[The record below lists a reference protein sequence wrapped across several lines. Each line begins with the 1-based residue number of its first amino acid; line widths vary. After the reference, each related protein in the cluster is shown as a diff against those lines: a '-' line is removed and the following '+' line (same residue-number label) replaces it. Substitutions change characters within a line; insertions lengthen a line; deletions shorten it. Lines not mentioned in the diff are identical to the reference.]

1 MGRAPLI
8 LISPGI
14 EKRGFEFSDLSVSL
28 SVRYEAAILA
38 AGGIPLIA
46 PVTSDRALMAEAV
59 RRTDGV
65 LLTGGDD
72 IDPDLYDRTISP
84 NIRKTV
90 EVTPDNG
97 GRDERELVLISEIF
111 RQRKPVLAI
120 CRGHQ
125 LLNIAFGGGLLAD
138 IRQQFPS
145 RVDHRQMTKAF
156 DLVHEVTLTA
166 GSLVAKICGKRVLGV
181 NSTHH
186 QGVAAPAEP
195 FVATGRSSDGLV
207 EVMELKPELAGR
219 LPFLLSV
226 QFHPERLVHQ
236 HARYRA
242 IFEKF
247 VAVCTKNGNKK
258 S

>member
-1 MGRAPLI
+1 MGRPPLI

-46 PVTSDRALMAEAV
+46 PVTTDRALLAEAV

-72 IDPDLYDRTISP
+72 IDPELYDRTLP
-84 NIRKTV
+84 ENIRKTIA
-90 EVTPDNG
+90 VTPDNG

-111 RQRKPVLAI
+111 EQRKPVLAI

-145 RVDHRQMTKAF
+145 SVDHRQMTKAF
-156 DLVHEVTLTA
+156 DLVHEVALTPRLFGRQDLWPAEFGCEQHASSGRGGTGQAICGDGLQRRWSGGNNGIKAGTGEAAAIFVERAVSSRTA
-166 GSLVAKICGKRVLGV
+166 GSETC
-181 NSTHH
+181 
-186 QGVAAPAEP
+186 P
-195 FVATGRSSDGLV
+195 
-207 EVMELKPELAGR
+207 
-219 LPFLLSV
+219 LPGHF
-226 QFHPERLVHQ
+226 
-236 HARYRA
+236 
-242 IFEKF
+242 
-247 VAVCTKNGNKK
+247 
-258 S
+258 

>member
-1 MGRAPLI
+1 MGRPPLI

-46 PVTSDRALMAEAV
+46 PVTTDRALLAEAV

-72 IDPDLYDRTISP
+72 IDPELYDRTLP
-84 NIRKTV
+84 ENIRKTIA
-90 EVTPDNG
+90 VTPDNG

-111 RQRKPVLAI
+111 EQRKPVLAI

-145 RVDHRQMTKAF
+145 SVDHRQMTKAF
-156 DLVHEVTLTA
+156 DLVHEVALTP
-166 GSLVAKICGKRVLGV
+166 GSLVAKICGQRNLGV

-186 QGVAAPAEP
+186 QGVAEPAKP
-195 FVATGRSSDGLV
+195 FVATGCSADGLV
-207 EVMELKPELAGR
+207 EIMELKPELAR
-219 LPFLLSV
+219 RRPFLLSV
-226 QFHPERLVHQ
+226 QFHPERLVQ
-236 HARYRA
+236 KHARYRA
-242 IFEKF
+242 IFKSF
-247 VAVCTKNGNKK
+247 VVACSKNGN
-258 S
+258 

>member
-1 MGRAPLI
+1 MI

-46 PVTSDRALMAEAV
+46 PVTTNRALLAEAV

-72 IDPDLYDRTISP
+72 IDPELYDRTLP
-84 NIRKTV
+84 EAIRKTIG
-90 EVTPDNG
+90 VTPDNG

-125 LLNIAFGGGLLAD
+125 LLNLAFGGGLVAD

-145 RVDHRQMTKAF
+145 GVDHRQLTKGF
-156 DLVHEVTLTA
+156 DLVHEVALTP
-166 GSLVAKICGKRVLGV
+166 GSLAAKICGKRLLGV

-186 QGVAAPAEP
+186 QGVAEPAEV
-195 FVATGRSSDGLV
+195 FAATGRSADGLV
-207 EVMELKPELAGR
+207 EVMELKPAFAVR
-219 LPFLLSV
+219 RPFLLSV
-226 QFHPERLVHQ
+226 QFHPERLVQH

-242 IFEKF
+242 LFEKF
-247 VAVCTKNGNKK
+247 VESCIKDGN
-258 S
+258 